1 MDLVSARR
9 NMVDSQVRTSD
20 VTNTAIHDAMLAIP
34 RERFCAPGREFS
46 AYADAKAPIADGRS
60 LMAAREVGKLL
71 QALAPRPG
79 ERALCMAAPY
89 AAAVLARMGLSVKA
103 VEASEAAAAVVRPA
117 LAEAGVDL
125 AVEPLD
131 QVAGGDWDIIISEGA
146 VSSAPQAWLDALR
159 VGGRLAV
166 VEREGPVGVARLH
179 VRTGAGATSRRE
191 LFDASPDML
200 AGLDKRPTFQ
210 F

>member
-20 VTNTAIHDAMLAIP
+20 VTNTAIHDAMMAIP

-46 AYADAKAPIADGRS
+46 AYADTRAPISEGRS
-60 LMAAREVGKLL
+60 LMPAREVGKLL

-79 ERALCMAAPY
+79 ERALCLAAPY
-89 AAAVLARMGLSVKA
+89 AAAVLAHMGLSV
-103 VEASEAAAAVVRPA
+103 EAQEADEAAAAVLRPA
-117 LAEAGVDL
+117 LAEAGVNVTV
-125 AVEPLD
+125 APLD
-131 QVAGGDWDIIISEGA
+131 QPAGREWDVIVSEGA
-146 VSSAPQAWLDALR
+146 VSATPQAWIDALR
-159 VGGRLAV
+159 PGGRLAV
-166 VEREGPVGVARLH
+166 VERRGPMGVARLY
-179 VRTGAGATSRRE
+179 VRAGAGATSARE

>member
-34 RERFCAPGREFS
+34 RERFCAPGREFA

-60 LMAAREVGKLL
+60 LMPAREVGKLL
-71 QALAPRPG
+71 QSLAPRAG
-79 ERALCMAAPY
+79 ERALCLAAPY
-89 AAAVLARMGLSVKA
+89 VAAVLWHMGLSVKA
-103 VEASEAAAAVVRPA
+103 VEAGEPSAAVVRAA
-117 LAEAGVDL
+117 LTDAGVEL

-131 QVAGGDWDIIISEGA
+131 QVSGGEWDVIVSEGA
-146 VSSAPQAWLDALR
+146 VSAAPQAWVDALR

-166 VEREGPVGVARLH
+166 VERDGPMGVARLY

>member
-34 RERFCAPGREFS
+34 RERFCAPGREFV
-46 AYADAKAPIADGRS
+46 AYADAKALIADGRS
-60 LMAAREVGKLL
+60 LMPAREVGKLL

-79 ERALCMAAPY
+79 ERALCVAAPY
-89 AAAVLARMGLSVKA
+89 AAAVLAHMGLSVKA
-103 VEASEAAAAVVRPA
+103 VEAGESAAAVVRPA
-117 LAEAGVDL
+117 LADAGVEL

-131 QVAGGDWDIIISEGA
+131 QVSGGDWDIIVSEGA

-166 VEREGPVGVARLH
+166 VEREGPMGVARLY

>member
-34 RERFCAPGREFS
+34 RERFCAPGREFA
-46 AYADAKAPIADGRS
+46 AYADAKALIADGRS
-60 LMAAREVGKLL
+60 LMPAREVGKLL

-79 ERALCMAAPY
+79 ERALCVAAPY
-89 AAAVLARMGLSVKA
+89 TAAVLAHMGLSVKA
-103 VEASEAAAAVVRPA
+103 VEAGESAAAVVRPA
-117 LAEAGVDL
+117 LADAGVEL

-131 QVAGGDWDIIISEGA
+131 QVSGGDWDIIVSEGA

-166 VEREGPVGVARLH
+166 VEREGPMGVARLY

>member
-60 LMAAREVGKLL
+60 LMPAREGGKLP

-79 ERALCMAAPY
+79 ERALCVAAPY
-89 AAAVLARMGLSVKA
+89 AAAVLAHMGLSVKA

-131 QVAGGDWDIIISEGA
+131 QVTGGDWDIIISEGA

-166 VEREGPVGVARLH
+166 VEREGPMGVARLH

-191 LFDASPDML
+191 LFDAAPDML